1 MILYHSPGSCSEG
14 LKLMLQ
20 LAGLPFEVR
29 TVLISKQEHRAAEFL
44 ALNPKGKIPALG
56 LPSGEVITE
65 YPVIASYLA
74 DQVLENRLLPQ
85 APAARR
91 EALSWIEYIV
101 STLHMR
107 GAALVFKPDRFTSSE
122 AAQQEIAA
130 HGREVV
136 RGGYDMLA
144 ERLGDR
150 LWFFEGPGALEATTF
165 YVTSWADR
173 LDIRLPENLDRLRER
188 LLEAASN
195 RAS

>member
-20 LAGLPFEVR
+20 LAGQPFEIQ

-44 ALNPKGKIPALG
+44 AVNPKGKIPALR
-56 LPSGEVITE
+56 LATGEVITE

-74 DQVLENRLLPQ
+74 DLATDKMLLPQ
-85 APAARR
+85 APVARR

-107 GAALVFKPDRFTSSE
+107 GAGLVFKPDRLTSSE
-122 AAQQEIAA
+122 DAQQEIAM

-136 RGGYDMLA
+136 RNGYDMLA

-150 LWFFEGPGALEATTF
+150 LWFFEAPGALEATAF
-165 YVTSWADR
+165 YVILWADR

-188 LLEAASN
+188 LLEAVSH
-195 RAS
+195 RTS